1 MLKKKEADLMLV
13 KEGTTFFKIQYI
25 NSDANYN
32 IVEYTE
38 SYLLPQEIN
47 PNFKVH
53 YSNTSN

>member
-1 MLKKKEADLMLV
+1 MLV